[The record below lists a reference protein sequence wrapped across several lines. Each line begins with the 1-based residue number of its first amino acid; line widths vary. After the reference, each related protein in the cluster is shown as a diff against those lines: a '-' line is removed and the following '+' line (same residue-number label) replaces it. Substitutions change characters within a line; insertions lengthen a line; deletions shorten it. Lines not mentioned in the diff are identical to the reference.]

1 MFFWSMSNQINK
13 ILISGGIGDFLQCLD
28 IAVCLSSDFKVI
40 VMTHFK
46 GAEKFFAPFC
56 DTKNYEFIYFDDLSS
71 YSKAISSL
79 DKSNLTNCPR
89 SKFMETAFPYEVESP
104 FDNDNEIIGIHPFGS
119 GFAKNAYNQL
129 NFPEKR
135 ISKECVEKIIKPD
148 KNYLIFGSEKEI
160 LEFDNLKDQP
170 NVCLVAHP
178 EIWVSLSHIQLC
190 KKVIA
195 VDSSIKTMA
204 LVKKISTYLIVGD
217 FPDET
222 RDKFFINPYLDSE
235 YLQVFLTKNPQKN
248 DKEIIEFVKKEVYK
262 NN

>member
-160 LEFDNLKDQP
+160 LEFDNLKDEP

-190 KKVIA
+190 LLHLLLDGVYRALI
-195 VDSSIKTMA
+195 A
-204 LVKKISTYLIVGD
+204 LVL
-217 FPDET
+217 
-222 RDKFFINPYLDSE
+222 RRHAC
-235 YLQVFLTKNPQKN
+235 LQRR
-248 DKEIIEFVKKEVYK
+248 
-262 NN
+262 